1 LVEQDSSATNETIAR
16 ELHVRLRAQNVQ
28 MRTLNVENVVTRDS
42 RMSQNAQAWFEA
54 ENLAEGRARSL
65 DVSFVVDDSMYR
77 LLMVIRF
84 RLADSPVVSLQGCLR
99 LRRRLRL
106 EISVLTRYVFP
117 SLGISDDGS
126 FLLNQV
132 EGIVQKARMRSR
144 RT

>member
-1 LVEQDSSATNETIAR
+1 
-16 ELHVRLRAQNVQ
+16 
-28 MRTLNVENVVTRDS
+28 MRK
-42 RMSQNAQAWFEA
+42 QWFEA